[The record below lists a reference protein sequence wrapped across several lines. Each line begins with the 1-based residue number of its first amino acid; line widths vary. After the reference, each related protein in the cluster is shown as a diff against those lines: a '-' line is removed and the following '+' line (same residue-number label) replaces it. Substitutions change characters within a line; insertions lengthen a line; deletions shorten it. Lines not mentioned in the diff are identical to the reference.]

1 MIMIQS
7 SLISKSQSYIYVF
20 FCLLI
25 VVSLLLTQTTWAMTY
40 QKWSQ
45 ENTLVYPLTQNQIDN
60 LSSNTLTQWF
70 TMQDDRVRISSDR
83 LNQNKWP
90 QIWSN
95 RFIAEMLT
103 TATAVDL
110 AKNNISFQNSSIN
123 RDLYQVSWLDPEQ
136 PYISDVLSK
145 YDIDSVDELADFVHL
160 DRPTQALDDA
170 LEWLTKRWTPRQPW
184 LLLENSFGKL
194 FTETIVCDESMVA
207 AMVMQTSYSAFAAK
221 YYYGF
226 ARPEEIMSAYI
237 QWDFQ
242 IDHTDAE
249 AYLNKLL
256 DVSIGTQ
263 PEAFTMYPEW
273 SPTHPSRP
281 AMHSSVASVLYLLDI
296 LYDLNDYERD
306 QILRLQSNIAFGRTF
321 AWVHRPYDNIIG
333 INMGIEIASAWL
345 IKELIQNSWITYN
358 EAVLEDLIQEKKSY
372 VSYAF

>member
-1 MIMIQS
+1 M
-7 SLISKSQSYIYVF
+7 
-20 FCLLI
+20 
-25 VVSLLLTQTTWAMTY
+25 
-40 QKWSQ
+40 
-45 ENTLVYPLTQNQIDN
+45 
-60 LSSNTLTQWF
+60 
-70 TMQDDRVRISSDR
+70 DDPRVRISSDWLDR
-83 LNQNKWP
+83 YAWP
-90 QIWSN
+90 QIWTTE
-95 RFIAEMLT
+95 FLAEILT
-103 TATAVDL
+103 TVSAVDL
-110 AKNNISFQNSSIN
+110 AKKNISFENSTIP
-123 RDLYQVSWLDPEQ
+123 RELYQVQWLDPDQ
-136 PYISDVLSK
+136 PYVSDILAK
-145 YDIDSVDELADFVHL
+145 YDIQTTAELADFVHL

-170 LEWLTKRWTPRQPW
+170 LERLTQRWTPRQPW
-184 LLLENSFGKL
+184 LLEENTFGKM

-207 AMVMQTSYSAFAAK
+207 AMVMQTSYAAFAAK

-226 ARPEEIMSAYI
+226 PRPEELLSEYI
-237 QWDFQ
+237 KWNFDINHQNAQ
-242 IDHTDAE
+242 I
-249 AYLNKLL
+249 YLEDKLEP
-256 DVSIGTQ
+256 IIATQ
-263 PEAFTMYPEW
+263 PEFFTMYPEW